1 MAAVRHHTW
10 LPYRGCQA
18 FTALLMPAWVHGNSA
33 SRCRGSFALNP
44 LWWQCWLQCAS
55 GVATVAHLK
64 LGKRHVNECPARE
77 SSVSFTLRVAQNAL
91 AAEEERDFYL
101 AQRTPSC
108 LDCGGRYLHG
118 IENQTASRLDE
129 LESEIY
135 SETVSSVYCKHF

>member
-1 MAAVRHHTW
+1 M
-10 LPYRGCQA
+10 
-18 FTALLMPAWVHGNSA
+18 
-33 SRCRGSFALNP
+33 
-44 LWWQCWLQCAS
+44 
-55 GVATVAHLK
+55 ATVAHLK